1 MRTNFGTT
9 IAFVGHLWYNIC
21 IEIWRKNWMFLMVV
35 CVRFANKYAREL
47 ASTTPPNVPN
57 KKVVHSLST
66 RKSQANNKLST
77 DTILD
82 ISGHLGCFLGK
93 NGSKMLKMTAK
104 VQKVKTNPQSH
115 NA

>member
-21 IEIWRKNWMFLMVV
+21 IEIWRKNWMFLIVV
-35 CVRFANKYAREL
+35 CVQFTSKYAREL
-47 ASTTPPNVPN
+47 ANATPLNVPN

-82 ISGHLGCFLGK
+82 ISGHFGCFWYK
-93 NGSKMLKMTAK
+93 NGPKILKMTAK
-104 VQKVKTNPQSH
+104 IQKVKTNPQSH

>member
-1 MRTNFGTT
+1 
-9 IAFVGHLWYNIC
+9 
-21 IEIWRKNWMFLMVV
+21 MFLIVV
-35 CVRFANKYAREL
+35 CVRFDNKYAREL
-47 ASTTPPNVPN
+47 ANATLIDVPN

-66 RKSQANNKLST
+66 RKLQASNKLST

-82 ISGHLGCFLGK
+82 ISGHFGCFWGK